1 MQCSQRIS
9 HSHSNREV
17 FPNFHFFLFAS
28 VIFNLHINPLHYSV
42 HSVRSWQMT
51 RFVRATHRTKC
62 YSSGWPSPSSLMV
75 AETKQRVAMAI
86 TPSQPKPFSCS
97 KVSTG
102 EKNKKKRLR
111 LRIWNHIIQ
120 YYLSSSKATAHRTR
134 TKSTPTSHVHHM
146 NINIYRNDAYSL
158 IKHKVS
164 DEFVHHHGQD

>member
-102 EKNKKKRLR
+102 EKNKKKKITVTNLKPYNPI
-111 LRIWNHIIQ
+111 LPEQQLAAANQPHI
-120 YYLSSSKATAHRTR
+120 AHEQNPHPR
-134 TKSTPTSHVHHM
+134 PTCTTWT
-146 NINIYRNDAYSL
+146 L
-158 IKHKVS
+158 ISIVMMLIHW
-164 DEFVHHHGQD
+164 